1 MGSVNMPG
9 PGSVLFQPG
18 SVATA
23 HGDGFGPNMTVIINS
38 TILGGA
44 QVTADTTD
52 QSITFTMT

>member
-1 MGSVNMPG
+1 MPG